1 LNEQEKL
8 GSLRLY
14 NYPSNL
20 NDLKGVGEYEEYQA
34 HHEKLTCMKLSENGI
49 DILTGS
55 KDGSLIFWKLMD
67 TQDPE

>member
-1 LNEQEKL
+1 
-8 GSLRLY
+8 
-14 NYPSNL
+14 L
-20 NDLKGVGEYEEYQA
+20 NDLKGVGEFEEYQA

-67 TQDPE
+67 TQDPD